1 MRRLLALLLLWSTN
15 SLADQPVLRFSV
27 VESWSMPLVRIEGD
41 QPVEGLLYDLMQAVA
56 RQVGASPK
64 YHVMARL
71 RLEEAMSSG
80 DIDVRCHVSTQW
92 LNDRPRDFVWSI
104 PLFHQRDV
112 LVGRAGDSTP
122 IPPEQL
128 PPQAI
133 GTVLGYTYP
142 TLQPL
147 LDQGQLRR
155 EDSRSQ
161 LLVLQK
167 LQAGRYRHAVSNQ
180 LSLQWFNQGLP
191 AEQQLQALAVLDE
204 QDLGCMVRNDPAIPT
219 QGLLRA
225 LARMKQSGE
234 IERILQRH
242 GGTGEPESMSV
253 AQPEIPSKMPAHSQ
267 RN

>member
-1 MRRLLALLLLWSTN
+1 MRSLLALLLLWSTH
-15 SLADQPVLRFSV
+15 SLAEQPVLRFSV
-27 VESWSMPLVRIEGD
+27 AESWGMPLVRIEGD

-56 RQVGASPK
+56 REVGARPE

-71 RLEEAMSSG
+71 RLEEAMNSG
-80 DIDVRCHVSTQW
+80 DIDVRCYVSTQW

-104 PLFHQRDV
+104 PLIHQRDV
-112 LVGRAGDSTP
+112 LVGRVGDSSP
-122 IPPEQL
+122 MPPDHL

-133 GTVLGYTYP
+133 GTVLGYTYS

-147 LDQGQLRR
+147 LDQGKLRR

-167 LQAGRYRHAVSNQ
+167 LHAGRYRHAVSNQ

-191 AEQQLQALAVLDE
+191 ADQQLQVLAVLEE
-204 QDLGCMVRNDPAIPT
+204 QDLGCMVRSDPAIPT

-225 LARMKQSGE
+225 LVRMKQSGE
-234 IERILQRH
+234 IERIVQRY
-242 GGTGEPESMSV
+242 GGAGYQEPMSV
-253 AQPEIPSKMPAHSQ
+253 AHP
-267 RN
+267 